1 MKCQNCQAEP
11 AQVHVTELADEP
23 PQPMG
28 EGQLPV
34 WAFEEQHLCEA
45 CAQESGVPFTQI
57 KKTQLEIWKLLHA
70 TAQRQRRESS
80 LSCPDCGMTLA
91 EFREKGRLGCPRDY
105 EIFRDHLDRLLER
118 VHNSDRHTGRL
129 PGGERVERPAPSPQ
143 ADSDLPSLESTD
155 PAEAPRAPQEPIS
168 APAEPTPAD
177 DRARL
182 SAELEQA
189 IQDEDYERAAE
200 LRDALKALES

>member
-1 MKCQNCQAEP
+1 M
-11 AQVHVTELADEP
+11 HVTELADEP

-45 CAQESGVPFTQI
+45 CAQKTGVPFTQI

-80 LSCPDCGMTLA
+80 LACPDCGMTLA

-129 PGGERVERPAPSPQ
+129 PGGERVEPPASSSQ
-143 ADSDLPSLESTD
+143 AASNVPSLETTD
-155 PAEAPRAPQEPIS
+155 SADLPRATQESNS

-177 DRARL
+177 DRSRL

-189 IQDEDYERAAE
+189 IQEEDYERAAE
-200 LRDALKALES
+200 LRDALKAMES

>member
-1 MKCQNCQAEP
+1 MKCQNCQEEP

-45 CAQESGVPFTQI
+45 CAQKTGVPFTQI

-70 TAQRQRRESS
+70 TAQRQRREST

-129 PGGERVERPAPSPQ
+129 PGGERVEPPAPVAKAVSDPPGLEASDPADSAREPQEQPQ
-143 ADSDLPSLESTD
+143 AMPE
-155 PAEAPRAPQEPIS
+155 PAPV
-168 APAEPTPAD
+168 D

-189 IQDEDYERAAE
+189 VQDEDYERAAE